1 MKKIFFTLIALAF
14 ILTAKA
20 QTSDAAKPSETD
32 TMVYVPHKI
41 PGDSTLF
48 TPPDYPGG
56 RNKFIH
62 FLAHTVRY
70 PAVAREKNEQGKVML
85 QMIVEKDGSISN
97 LKVITHVSASLDAEA
112 FRVTKLMPKWMP
124 GTYNGAP
131 VRTLWTFPMSFTLST
146 D

>member
-1 MKKIFFTLIALAF
+1 MKKILFTLIALASM
-14 ILTAKA
+14 LSAKA
-20 QTSDAAKPSETD
+20 QTGDGAKPSETD

-56 RNKFIH
+56 RNKFNH

-70 PAVAREKNEQGKVML
+70 PAVAREKNEQGKVVL
-85 QMIVEKDGSISN
+85 EMIVEKDGSISN
-97 LKVITHVSASLDAEA
+97 LKVFTHISTSLDEEA
-112 FRVTKLMPKWMP
+112 LRVAKLMPKWTP
-124 GTYNGAP
+124 GTYKSVP
-131 VRTLWTFPMSFTLST
+131 VRTLWTFPLSFTLST